1 MVLGSEEVSMRK
13 SEAFLARGERNGVAC
28 TSSWRSKN
36 YNWSFATATA
46 DVQRQVLKDRVRA
59 LKYGVIMDESTD
71 CAVAKQLVLYV
82 KVQGAVLFAGMLDMA
97 ADGSGEGIK
106 NACVQLLTDLDME
119 RKNLTAVATDGAAA
133 MRGSKKGATKLLSDW
148 AEGPVFTS
156 HCVLHRINLAVVDV
170 FDGKSNCPD
179 VVRELAV
186 EIETSL
192 RYAYSY
198 FNRSTANRKEL
209 QTVGRAFGRC
219 VIPHSLC
226 ETRWLFRYLAIKALW
241 QGRDAVVGFLRDNY
255 QRKESHEGRCILQ
268 MLVEHADKFKGTL
281 DVMRIIFLLSTRMQT
296 RNLSEWIVYLH
307 FQLAD
312 RALEELTEEL
322 DMGRVKKFAKFMRV
336 RLVERCPFMK
346 SAQASQIH
354 DFSMLKKSGAEFCF
368 SKDLVCKA
376 AHAHFAIHE

>member
-1 MVLGSEEVSMRK
+1 MTIRKTSLGWKCDRRALRYLFCSWGEDKFSEWRVQKVGFQRSDLTDHQKAADKNPALRGNAMLTPQEMWTAAKEKATQQAQTKLEDRKASVLPLVDLTMVLGSEEVSMRK
-13 SEAFLARGERNGVAC
+13 SEAFLAWGERNGVAC

-46 DVQRQVLKDRVRA
+46 DVQRQVLKERVRG

-71 CAVAKQLVLYV
+71 CALAKQLVLYV

-119 RKNLTAVATDGAAA
+119 RKNPSAVATYGAAA

-170 FDGKSNCPD
+170 FDGKPNCPD
-179 VVRELAV
+179 VVQELAV

-209 QTVGRAFGRC
+209 QTVG
-219 VIPHSLC
+219 
-226 ETRWLFRYLAIKALW
+226 ALTV
-241 QGRDAVVGFLRDNY
+241 A
-255 QRKESHEGRCILQ
+255 
-268 MLVEHADKFKGTL
+268 A
-281 DVMRIIFLLSTRMQT
+281 LSRTP
-296 RNLSEWIVYLH
+296 
-307 FQLAD
+307 
-312 RALEELTEEL
+312 
-322 DMGRVKKFAKFMRV
+322 FAK
-336 RLVERCPFMK
+336 
-346 SAQASQIH
+346 H
-354 DFSMLKKSGAEFCF
+354 DGSP
-368 SKDLVCKA
+368 
-376 AHAHFAIHE
+376 AISR

>member
-1 MVLGSEEVSMRK
+1 MLPLVDLTMVLGSEEVSMRK
-13 SEAFLARGERNGVAC
+13 SESFLARGERNGVAC
-28 TSSWRSKN
+28 TSSWHSKN
-36 YNWSFATATA
+36 YNWSFATAIA
-46 DVQRQVLKDRVRA
+46 DVQRQVLKDRVRG

-97 ADGSGEGIK
+97 ADGSGEAIK

-119 RKNLTAVATDGAAA
+119 RKNLTAVAADGAAA
-133 MRGSKKGATKLLSDW
+133 MRGSNKGAAKLLSDSS
-148 AEGPVFTS
+148 EGPVFTS

-179 VVRELAV
+179 VVQELAV

-209 QTVGRAFGRC
+209 KTVGRAFGRC

-226 ETRWLFRYLAIKALW
+226 ETRWISRYLAMKALW

-255 QRKESHEGRCILQ
+255 QRKASH
-268 MLVEHADKFKGTL
+268 D
-281 DVMRIIFLLSTRMQT
+281 
-296 RNLSEWIVYLH
+296 
-307 FQLAD
+307 
-312 RALEELTEEL
+312 
-322 DMGRVKKFAKFMRV
+322 AKISPKH
-336 RLVERCPFMK
+336 LY
-346 SAQASQIH
+346 I
-354 DFSMLKKSGAEFCF
+354 
-368 SKDLVCKA
+368 
-376 AHAHFAIHE
+376 